1 MTALRTITPAAA
13 AILASHALWLAHD
26 PAGTRA
32 DLSDANLRYANL
44 RGANLGD
51 ANLRYANLG
60 DANLRYANLRGAD
73 LRYANL
79 GDANLRGAD
88 LTGADLSG
96 ANLWGTDLR
105 GTCLIDGG
113 DDPRGYRFVGLDTAD
128 GRRVLAGCRDYSLAE
143 AREHWANNPD
153 ALACVEVI
161 AAAP

>member
-1 MTALRTITPAAA
+1 MTALRTITADALAAT
-13 AILASHALWLAHD
+13 LSSHALWSADD

-44 RGANLGD
+44 RG
-51 ANLRYANLG
+51 ANLG

-96 ANLWGTDLR
+96 ANLARANLTGAS
-105 GTCLIDGG
+105 LIDGG
-113 DDPRGYRFVGLDTAD
+113 ADPRGYRFVGQGTAD
-128 GRRVLAGCRDYSLAE
+128 GRRVLAGCRNYSLAE
-143 AREHWANNPD
+143 AWEHGANNPD
-153 ALACVEVI
+153 ALACVEII